1 MPDRES
7 NPAGLRRTVRIQ
19 AGWGEERVHHIHHRI
34 AGHIPVLA
42 TGPDPGMGLDRTP
55 GHSPGHRHS
64 PAEVGHSWE
73 QGDIRV
79 GCSHRTVHPGEL
91 HQEARRGV
99 RREVQREVQTGEHQ
113 NH

>member
-7 NPAGLRRTVRIQ
+7 NPAGLRWTVRIQ

-34 AGHIPVLA
+34 AGHILVLA
-42 TGPDPGMGLDRTP
+42 PGPDPGMGLDRIL
-55 GHSPGHRHS
+55 GHSPGHRRS
-64 PAEVGHSWE
+64 PAEVGRSWE

-91 HQEARRGV
+91 LQEARRGV
-99 RREVQREVQTGEHQ
+99 RRGVRREVQMGERP